1 MLKDKPVLI
10 KLSRIKDLYNIDKAE
25 IIDDKFPTSLYNIGN
40 GDKIAIFTNNII
52 SVRNYCQILLYRY
65 FTDMYY
71 IATVHEDE
79 YLIDVL
85 NNNDI
90 WCRVI

>member
-25 IIDDKFPTSLYNIGN
+25 IIDDKFPTNLYSIGN
-40 GDKIAIFTNNII
+40 GDKIAIFTNDII

-65 FTDMYY
+65 STDMYY

-79 YLIDVL
+79 YLIDAL
-85 NNNDI
+85 LSDI
-90 WCRVI
+90 WYVI